1 MQNMHPCLQIK
12 EMGRE
17 EEEQLQGENAHL
29 HPQQVL
35 EAVEG
40 DLSGQKTQRHKIKEN
55 Q

>member
-29 HPQQVL
+29 HPRQVL
-35 EAVEG
+35 EAVKN
-40 DLSGQKTQRHKIKEN
+40 DLGGQKTQCYKIKEN